1 MGSHCCTMQMEGK
14 NCKERTKETQ
24 NGMHCI
30 PVNALLYISC
40 FVLLKLHGMKDIT
53 TCQRRVN
60 DAILCGVVHKVGND
74 VAASECAKDCHF

>member
-1 MGSHCCTMQMEGK
+1 MQMEGK

-40 FVLLKLHGMKDIT
+40 FELLKLHGMKDIT

-60 DAILCGVVHKVGND
+60 DVILYGVVHKVGND

>member
-1 MGSHCCTMQMEGK
+1 
-14 NCKERTKETQ
+14 
-24 NGMHCI
+24 
-30 PVNALLYISC
+30 
-40 FVLLKLHGMKDIT
+40 VLLKLHGMKDIT

>member
-1 MGSHCCTMQMEGK
+1 MQMEGK

-30 PVNALLYISC
+30 PVNALLYMSC
-40 FVLLKLHGMKDIT
+40 FVLLKLQGMKDIT
-53 TCQRRVN
+53 TCPRRVN
-60 DAILCGVVHKVGND
+60 DAIFCGVDHKVGND